1 MIRAIS
7 KNLRWDGS
15 VLLEPRTFDLLKF
28 FAPREGLRVS
38 GLFADLL
45 PWVVYTHQTACGRVF
60 ADCYDLRR
68 AIKENRLP
76 KELQTGRRF
85 RVFEGLCLVASLI
98 GQQFG
103 GKEGWLLAD
112 GSLNVFLLDIGGQV
126 LAVSV
131 SCLDGDGEFYVDD
144 WWPLIDRVGP
154 LRAHDR
160 VFSFNPSKSLPSALP
175 PCPLPGDFPAYAAAN
190 GPFET
195 AQTERRSTKR
205 GYYRRYRLGGR
216 SLQIYLLRHTAKRFC
231 KGFGVRLPA
240 GERPQA
246 RLLACA

>member
-68 AIKENRLP
+68 AIAENRLP
-76 KELQTGRRF
+76 KELPTGRRF

-175 PCPLPGDFPAYAAAN
+175 PCPLRTPSVSWARRWITNTPWQICCAARAWTLM
-190 GPFET
+190 PR
-195 AQTERRSTKR
+195 A
-205 GYYRRYRLGGR
+205 
-216 SLQIYLLRHTAKRFC
+216 
-231 KGFGVRLPA
+231 RLPGLLVILMLFHVKHCA
-240 GERPQA
+240 RPLA
-246 RLLACA
+246 RLRPMR